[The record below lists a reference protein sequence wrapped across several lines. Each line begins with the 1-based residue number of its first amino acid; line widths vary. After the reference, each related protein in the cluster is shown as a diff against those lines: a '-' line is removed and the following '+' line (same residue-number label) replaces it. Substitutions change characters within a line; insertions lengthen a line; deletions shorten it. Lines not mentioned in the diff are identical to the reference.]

1 MLDFIVKGGIVLW
14 IIMGLALV
22 GLAVVIERILYF
34 RRIAVDEE
42 KLFQRMKATLEKGH
56 YDEALAICDTNLSP
70 LSSLMKVGIEHRNY
84 PEAVQKEVLKDAA
97 AQEVPRLEKN
107 ISTLGTI
114 SNIAPLLGLLG
125 TVTGTMKAFGVLG
138 QFGAVSDPSILAN
151 GVSEALITTVGGI
164 VVAVPA
170 VIFYNYLVNKVGLII
185 IKIENQVNALVLM
198 VNSGRGREQAALA
211 LGSAGGSAGGSAAG
225 GPAAAGAQE
234 PATQAGRLKAG
245 WKEASE
251 SFSAKGGKER

>member
-1 MLDFIVKGGIVLW
+1 MLDFIIQGGLVLW
-14 IIMGLALV
+14 VIMVLALV
-22 GLAVVIERILYF
+22 ATVVVIERLLYF
-34 RRIAVDEE
+34 RRIAVDEA
-42 KLFQRMKATLEKGH
+42 KLFARMKATLEKAH

-70 LSSLMKVGIEHRNY
+70 LSSLMKVAIEHRAY

-97 AQEVPRLEKN
+97 AQEVPALERG
-107 ISTLGTI
+107 ITTLGTI

-138 QFGAVSDPSILAN
+138 QFGAVSDPTVLAN

-170 VIFYNYLVNKVGLII
+170 VIFYNYLVSKVNLIL

-198 VNSGRGREQAALA
+198 VNSSKGAVARAAA
-211 LGSAGGSAGGSAAG
+211 IDSAETANEKQSVAPGSSV
-225 GPAAAGAQE
+225 PAAAAK
-234 PATQAGRLKAG
+234 PRALKAD
-245 WKEASE
+245 WKEAAE
-251 SFSAKGGKER
+251 PYIGAAKSGKER

>member
-22 GLAVVIERILYF
+22 GLAVVIERLLYF

-97 AQEVPRLEKN
+97 AQEVPRLEKH

-198 VNSGRGREQAALA
+198 VNSGRAVEPSALAGQAAP
-211 LGSAGGSAGGSAAG
+211 AGQSGGAASG
-225 GPAAAGAQE
+225 AAHETA
-234 PATQAGRLKAG
+234 PLAGRLKAE

-251 SFSAKGGKER
+251 SFTAKAGKER